1 MVAVSS
7 YFASVGV
14 RVDNKTLKDVD
25 QFLAK
30 IDKKMQSGTGK
41 KGLLVTPKI
50 DVAAFEKHL
59 RSVLRGFKNNTFR
72 VKVQVS
78 EEGLKKSLD
87 SIFSKRSIRVPITAR
102 FTAETLTGLRQ
113 QLQAA
118 MLGIPL
124 HANVKVNTS
133 RGRSGAALGTH
144 TGAQYSWSP
153 NPSGKGGSTPHLTE
167 WLAGR
172 PDKSTLSAANRR
184 YGDAIVKNGLLK
196 NINPNSIPGVL
207 SESFLGGLGRVGSS
221 TIAGRGLSSLLGAT
235 MGPRAGA
242 IGLIASSII
251 PAITGSFK
259 MIWSSFGTMIS
270 APFKLVGGA
279 ANMVVSGF
287 YRLALAIAPVVAAF
301 AGIDTQVRQTTTRGI
316 AMNTM
321 AERYGSTGAEERR
334 WLMNMSNRDG
344 VIFNDIVDPFVNF
357 VSASAPSMGLEGAK
371 SIYETLV
378 QYGNVHG
385 ANPESMKRALV
396 AFGQISSKGQVMAE
410 ELKGQIGDAQ
420 GFGGMIPIFAE
431 AWSRVQGK
439 DPSTVKEPVKEL
451 LDAMSKGNVIASKIL
466 PVVEEI
472 ARERSKSGVEASR
485 ETANAE
491 RSRFLNQIT
500 NFWSNFSAGGGESGL
515 AKFWKLLQGF
525 GSWLESNGGVFGRR
539 FELLIY
545 DLDIF
550 WTGIK
555 EFADFAMN
563 GTENDLVDIFRSWGI
578 NLQEI
583 RKDVLEIFDSLK
595 NIFMGS
601 EGGNWSDTLV
611 TKIQN
616 FSIGLQRILK
626 EVKDMLYSIN
636 LFFEGYNE
644 WSQMS
649 WFDKIFMSGEA
660 KMKMFSGVGGATVDA
675 FQATHQAGDMVL
687 NVLGRNTSIAN
698 SDYEL
703 YGNSRGGFSPQTPVP
718 QIVNQ
723 LPSTSPS
730 AVLPPTV
737 NQIRQNV
744 GGEVNVK
751 VEIVG
756 DNDLVSQLNNPESIS
771 LIKNTMIQ
779 GIGEMCT
786 KSMVDAGLF

>member
-14 RVDNKTLKDVD
+14 RVDNRTLKDVD

-41 KGLLVTPKI
+41 KGFLVTPKI

-78 EEGLKKSLD
+78 EEGIKKSLD
-87 SIFSKRSIRVPITAR
+87 TIFGSKVVRVPVTAR
-102 FTAETLTGLRQ
+102 FTSETLSALRQ

-118 MLGIPL
+118 MLGIPI
-124 HANVKVNTS
+124 HANVKTGQG
-133 RGRSGAALGTH
+133 RGRVGTQ

-172 PDKSTLSAANRR
+172 PDKSSLSAANRR
-184 YGDAIVKNGLLK
+184 YGDAIIKEGLLK
-196 NINPNSIPGVL
+196 NVNTGSVMGL
-207 SESFLGGLGRVGSS
+207 LTESGLGAAGRLGSS
-221 TIAGRGLSSLLGAT
+221 TFLGRGISALGGALG
-235 MGPRAGA
+235 GPVGAA
-242 IGLIASSII
+242 IGLATSAILPIA
-251 PAITGSFK
+251 TKTFTT
-259 MIWSSFGTMIS
+259 IWSAFGTMVT
-270 APFKLVGGA
+270 APFKLIGGA

-301 AGIDTQVRQTTTRGI
+301 AAIDFQVRQTTTRGI

-371 SIYETLV
+371 SIFEALT

-431 AWSRVQGK
+431 AWARVQGK

-466 PVVEEI
+466 PIVEEI

-500 NFWSNFSAGGGESGL
+500 GFWANFTSGGGESGL
-515 AKFWKLLQGF
+515 AKFWKMMQEF
-525 GSWLESNGGVFGRR
+525 SSWLEVNGGALGRR

-550 WTGIK
+550 WTGLK
-555 EFADFAMN
+555 EFADFALN
-563 GTENDLVDIFRSWGI
+563 GTENDLVQIFRGWGIDLQGLRKAVLDIFDELAAIFKGDGEQSWG
-578 NLQEI
+578 
-583 RKDVLEIFDSLK
+583 DV
-595 NIFMGS
+595 
-601 EGGNWSDTLV
+601 LV

-616 FSIGLQRILK
+616 FSIGLKRILN
-626 EVKDMLYSIN
+626 EVKEMVQSLRV
-636 LFFEGYNE
+636 FFEGYAE
-644 WSQMS
+644 WQELSWWQKFTPVAAPSQVKMARGLAGMAA
-649 WFDKIFMSGEA
+649 DVVQMTHHGGEA
-660 KMKMFSGVGGATVDA
+660 VYNAATKS
-675 FQATHQAGDMVL
+675 
-687 NVLGRNTSIAN
+687 TSIADTN
-698 SDYEL
+698 YEL
-703 YGNSRGGFSPQTPVP
+703 YGNGRGGFAPQTSVP
-718 QIVNQ
+718 QVINQ
-723 LPSTSPS
+723 LPNTAPS

>member
-1 MVAVSS
+1 M
-7 YFASVGV
+7 
-14 RVDNKTLKDVD
+14 
-25 QFLAK
+25 
-30 IDKKMQSGTGK
+30 
-41 KGLLVTPKI
+41 
-50 DVAAFEKHL
+50 
-59 RSVLRGFKNNTFR
+59 
-72 VKVQVS
+72 
-78 EEGLKKSLD
+78 
-87 SIFSKRSIRVPITAR
+87 
-102 FTAETLTGLRQ
+102 
-113 QLQAA
+113 
-118 MLGIPL
+118 
-124 HANVKVNTS
+124 
-133 RGRSGAALGTH
+133 
-144 TGAQYSWSP
+144 
-153 NPSGKGGSTPHLTE
+153 
-167 WLAGR
+167 
-172 PDKSTLSAANRR
+172 
-184 YGDAIVKNGLLK
+184 
-196 NINPNSIPGVL
+196 
-207 SESFLGGLGRVGSS
+207 
-221 TIAGRGLSSLLGAT
+221 
-235 MGPRAGA
+235 
-242 IGLIASSII
+242 
-251 PAITGSFK
+251 
-259 MIWSSFGTMIS
+259 
-270 APFKLVGGA
+270 
-279 ANMVVSGF
+279 
-287 YRLALAIAPVVAAF
+287 
-301 AGIDTQVRQTTTRGI
+301 
-316 AMNTM
+316 
-321 AERYGSTGAEERR
+321 
-334 WLMNMSNRDG
+334 
-344 VIFNDIVDPFVNF
+344 
-357 VSASAPSMGLEGAK
+357 
-371 SIYETLV
+371 
-378 QYGNVHG
+378 
-385 ANPESMKRALV
+385 
-396 AFGQISSKGQVMAE
+396 E
-410 ELKGQIGDAQ
+410 ELKNQIGDAQ

-431 AWSRVQGK
+431 AWARINGK
-439 DPSTVKEPVKEL
+439 NPADVKEPVKEL
-451 LDAMSKGNVIASKIL
+451 LDAMQKGNVITAKIL
-466 PVVEEI
+466 PMVEEI
-472 ARERSKSGVEASR
+472 ARERAKTGIEAAR
-485 ETANAE
+485 ETSGAE

-500 NFWSNFSAGGGESGL
+500 NFWSNFAAGGGESGL
-515 AKFWKLLQGF
+515 AKFWKMLQEF
-525 GSWLESNGGVFGRR
+525 SSWLESNGGVLGRR

-595 NIFMGS
+595 NIFAGG
-601 EGGNWSDTLV
+601 EGGSWSDTLV

-756 DNDLVSQLNNPESIS
+756 DNDLVSQLNSPESIS